1 MSVNE
6 YMATIS
12 AEAEK
17 RIAMHK
23 NYYLQEF
30 SSADPLRREALVRA
44 YQEFSSA
51 VPAPAPAAA
60 IHTAAPAVGAIPSD
74 IKAQIRALM
83 DRLPAA
89 EKVEMFQ
96 GYAEGLAIC
105 ESLGMGSGF
114 SDVQKKVAD
123 ATVDAA
129 FQKAVDTIVADKL
142 RAKNEA
148 RKKRWA

>member
-1 MSVNE
+1 MSD
-6 YMATIS
+6 YMATMS
-12 AEAEK
+12 AEAEG

-23 NYYLQEF
+23 KYYLQEF
-30 SSADPLRREALVRA
+30 SSADPLRREALARA
-44 YQEFSSA
+44 YQEFSST
-51 VPAPAPAAA
+51 VPAQAPVAA
-60 IHTAAPAVGAIPSD
+60 IHTAAPATVTSPAD
-74 IKAQIRALM
+74 IKAQISALM

-105 ESLGMGSGF
+105 ESLRMGSGF
-114 SDVQKKVAD
+114 SDVQKKVGD
-123 ATVDAA
+123 ATADAA

>member
-1 MSVNE
+1 MSE

-44 YQEFSSA
+44 YQEFSSS
-51 VPAPAPAAA
+51 APAHTPAVA
-60 IHTAAPAVGAIPSD
+60 IHTSAPATGTSPAD

-114 SDVQKKVAD
+114 SDVQKKVD
-123 ATVDAA
+123 NATAEAAFRNAVDA
-129 FQKAVDTIVADKL
+129 IVADKL

-148 RKKRWA
+148 GKKRWA